1 MPKRN
6 ISIKEI
12 SALSGVSVA
21 TVSRVINQNGRFSSE
36 TEKRVKQIIEQY
48 GYQPNQL
55 ARGLRTN
62 KLQVVG
68 IIVPDITNEFFAKVT
83 LELQNNLFELN
94 YSTMICNTNEEY
106 DIERRHTTML
116 KSQQVSG
123 LIYISGDFADEQQVL
138 QVPTV
143 YIDRKPP
150 FSSREGEFV
159 LIESDNENG
168 GVYAAD
174 ELMKSGARHFAAL
187 TYRFEISSHADRVAG
202 FRRGL
207 KAHGVPESEIHVAQA
222 VQADA
227 ESGYQRM
234 MELFSEHPEI
244 DGIFCTT
251 DRLAYGLLDLL
262 REQGKSVPGDVRIVG
277 FDDISYSSM
286 CSPRLTTIRQSVNS
300 FGLLGANTLV
310 SILDGAPLERNRY
323 LLPVELIRRDTT

>member
-1 MPKRN
+1 MAKKN

-12 SALSGVSVA
+12 SKLSGVSVA

-36 TEKRVKQIIEQY
+36 TEKRVKQIIKQY
-48 GYQPNQL
+48 GYHPNQL

-94 YSTMICNTNEEY
+94 YSTIICNTNEEY
-106 DIERRHTTML
+106 DMEKRHLAML
-116 KSQQVSG
+116 KSHQVSG
-123 LIYISGDFADEQQVL
+123 LIYISGEFVDEQQIL
-138 QVPTV
+138 QAPTV

-150 FSSREGEFV
+150 FSSHKGEYV

-168 GVYAAD
+168 GMLAAD
-174 ELMKSGARHFAAL
+174 ELIRSGARHFAVI

-202 FRRGL
+202 FQRRL
-207 KAHGVPESEIHVAQA
+207 QMHGIPQDQVHV
-222 VQADA
+222 VQALQVNA
-227 ESGYQRM
+227 ECGYKQM
-234 MELFSEHPEI
+234 KELLAKHPEI

-251 DRLAYGLLDLL
+251 DRLAYGLLELF
-262 REQGKSVPGDVRIVG
+262 REQGKSIPKDVRIVG
-277 FDDISYSSM
+277 FDDTTYSSM
-286 CSPRLTTIRQSVNS
+286 SYPRLTTIQQSVKS

-310 SILDGAPLERNRY
+310 SIIDEAPLSQSRY
-323 LLPVELIRRDTT
+323 LLPVKLIRRETT